1 MGLPA
6 RNRGTFLAPLRPVA
20 GLTCA
25 VLCLMPA
32 LVFAAPRFGIAGVS
46 SHGEVRL
53 RTSTGHVETAL
64 RVDLLP
70 GLDAGASGAPPGA
83 DDTRVTVWVDPL
95 LAVDGTQVPVTVRVG
110 TAGDGA
116 REVPISVR
124 QPVTV
129 TLSADLPS
137 PGEYQGRVVLVGD
150 GVREVTPL
158 VIQRVLM
165 APTVQFYPVAPARG
179 WTLGPFSG
187 KATVRLAFRET
198 AGVGGPVGPAAV
210 VQLDRKEGGAGNG
223 AAPVQ
228 AQDARWSF
236 RGPEGQPQAPQA
248 SETQGVIEVPAHG
261 TGLLSLDVDGLPE
274 SGEYTGTVRL
284 LVPQGAAVDQTF
296 TVWVKTPAMFG
307 AFLIFLGVVAS
318 ASVRFYV
325 QRVRPRVAL
334 RGRAEAARQ
343 KLQSLVPARP
353 LEREAAV
360 AASLRRQVDALLE
373 DIQRPLSGLV
383 VQDSVLALFEA
394 RLQLF
399 SLWSGLLRQLEGLK
413 GVALLDAERKLKAV
427 ETLLQNDQA
436 TSADFT
442 EQAQFLRTLDL
453 EAVARAVLES
463 RLTELEQQS
472 QTLASQRGDEPVSRR
487 LQGELPLYLLRARQ
501 QLPGPDL
508 EASRRLVETAREA
521 FLEILLSDLEDALDA
536 NELPGGFTQEEWAAL
551 RLRVGE
557 QLARARAHMFS
568 SVDEAFLY
576 YQSAHALYLR
586 ELVDNLGEALAQV
599 PVQAQAVGDGHAR
612 ADWQPEVDARLTAA
626 RAHLDRGEA
635 NLAAPEYRA
644 ARDDFA
650 RHVAQRPPP
659 PAAMGMGEERWA
671 MESVTSAV
679 TLDPFAMK
687 PESAPSPL
695 PGGPVSGN
703 LSPLPPPATKA
714 STDALVNLDWIPL
727 PRSRDLWKVELA
739 VLGMMSI
746 VAVLLGLQVLD
757 VFSPTW
763 GGSGAWM
770 TAFLWGFGL
779 HQVGNATFDGLWGMV
794 SKLEK

>member
-1 MGLPA
+1 MA
-6 RNRGTFLAPLRPVA
+6 AKVLAPTGATLAV
-20 GLTCA
+20 T
-25 VLCLMPA
+25 VLCLLPMLA
-32 LVFAAPRFGIAGVS
+32 SAAPRFGLAGLS
-46 SHGEVRL
+46 SNNEVRL
-53 RTSTGHVETAL
+53 RTSTAHLETVL

-70 GLDAGASGAPPGA
+70 SSTEALPDAPRDAGVES
-83 DDTRVTVWVDPL
+83 TRVTVLVDPL
-95 LAVDGTQVPVTVRVG
+95 LAADGTQVPVTVRVG
-110 TAGDGA
+110 TTEGA
-116 REVPISVR
+116 AEVPISVN

-129 TLSADLPS
+129 TLSADLPA
-137 PGEYQGRVVLVGD
+137 PGEYQGRVVLLGD
-150 GVREVTPL
+150 GAREVTPL
-158 VIQRVLM
+158 AVRRVAS

-187 KATVRLAFRET
+187 KATVRLTFRET
-198 AGVGGPVGPAAV
+198 AGVGGAVGPAAV
-210 VQLDRKEGGAGNG
+210 VQLDRKAGGAGDG

-228 AQDARWSF
+228 AQDAKWFF
-236 RGPEGQPQAPQA
+236 RGPDGQPQGPGK
-248 SETQGVIEVPAHG
+248 EGVLQMPAYG
-261 TGLLSLDVDGLPE
+261 TGLLSLDVDDLPE

-284 LVPQGAAVDQTF
+284 LVPEGAAVEQPF

-307 AFLIFLGVVAS
+307 AFLIFLGVATS
-318 ASVRFYV
+318 AAVRFYV
-325 QRVRPRVAL
+325 QRVRPRVNL
-334 RGRAEAARQ
+334 RSRAEAARQ

-360 AASLRRQVDALLE
+360 AASLRRQVDALLA

-399 SLWSGLLRQLEGLK
+399 SLWSVLLRQLEGLK

-436 TSADFT
+436 TAADFS
-442 EQAQFLRTLDL
+442 EQAQMMRTLDL

-472 QTLASQRGDEPVSRR
+472 QTLASQRGDDPVSRR
-487 LQGELPLYLLRARQ
+487 LQGELPLYVLRARQ

-508 EASRRLVETAREA
+508 ETSRRLVETAREA
-521 FLEILLSDLEDALDA
+521 FLEILLTDLEDALTA
-536 NELPGGFTQEEWAAL
+536 KALPGGFTQEEWAAL

-557 QLARARAHMFS
+557 QLARARARMHA

-586 ELVDNLGEALAQV
+586 ELVDNLEEAMTQL
-599 PVQAQAVGDGHAR
+599 QAQAGGDLNAQEAWR
-612 ADWQPEVDARLTAA
+612 TEVDARLAAA
-626 RAHLDRGEA
+626 RAHLDKGEA

-650 RHVAQRPPP
+650 RHVVPLPPP
-659 PAAMGMGEERWA
+659 VAMGGRLA
-671 MESVTSAV
+671 LESVPSAV
-679 TLDPFAMK
+679 TLDPFSQPA
-687 PESAPSPL
+687 APSPAPQPL
-695 PGGPVSGN
+695 PGGPASGN
-703 LSPLPPPATKA
+703 LSPLPPSSTKA
-714 STDALVNLDWIPL
+714 STDVLVSLDWIPL

-746 VAVLLGLQVLD
+746 IAVLLGLQVLD
-757 VFSPTW
+757 VFAPTW

-794 SKLEK
+794 SRMEK

>member
-1 MGLPA
+1 MTAKVQA
-6 RNRGTFLAPLRPVA
+6 RAGVALA
-20 GLTCA
+20 LT
-25 VLCLMPA
+25 VLCLLPVLA
-32 LVFAAPRFGIAGVS
+32 TAAPRFGLAGLS
-46 SHGEVRL
+46 PNNEVRL
-53 RTSTGHVETAL
+53 RTSTAHLETVL

-70 GLDAGASGAPPGA
+70 TSTDASPDSPRDAGAES
-83 DDTRVTVWVDPL
+83 TRVTVLVDPL
-95 LAVDGTQVPVTVRVG
+95 LAADGTQVPVTVRVG
-110 TAGDGA
+110 TAEGA
-116 REVPISVR
+116 AQVPISVG

-129 TLSADLPS
+129 TLSADLPA
-137 PGEYQGRVVLVGD
+137 PGDYQGRVVLLGD
-150 GVREVTPL
+150 GAREVTPL
-158 VIQRVLM
+158 VVRRVAS

-187 KATVRLAFRET
+187 KATVRLTFRET
-198 AGVGGPVGPAAV
+198 AGVGGAVGPAAV
-210 VQLDRKEGGAGNG
+210 VQLDRKAGGAGDG

-228 AQDARWSF
+228 AQDAKWFF
-236 RGPEGQPQAPQA
+236 RGTDGQPQGPGK
-248 SETQGVIEVPAHG
+248 EGVFQVPAYG
-261 TGLLSLDVDGLPE
+261 TGLLSLDVGDLPE

-284 LVPQGAAVDQTF
+284 LVPEGAAVEQAF

-307 AFLIFLGVVAS
+307 AFLIFLGVATS
-318 ASVRFYV
+318 AAVRFYV
-325 QRVRPRVAL
+325 QRVRPRVNL
-334 RGRAEAARQ
+334 RSRAEAARQ

-360 AASLRRQVDALLE
+360 AASLRRQVDALLA

-399 SLWSGLLRQLEGLK
+399 SLWSVLLRQLEGLK

-436 TSADFT
+436 TAADFS
-442 EQAQFLRTLDL
+442 EQAQLMRTLDL

-472 QTLASQRGDEPVSRR
+472 RTLASQRGDDPVSRR
-487 LQGELPLYLLRARQ
+487 LQGELPLYVLRARQ

-521 FLEILLSDLEDALDA
+521 FLEILLTDLEDALTA
-536 NELPGGFTQEEWAAL
+536 KALPGGFTQEEWAAL

-557 QLARARAHMFS
+557 QLARARARMS
-568 SVDEAFLY
+568 ASVDEAFLY

-586 ELVDNLGEALAQV
+586 ELVDNLEEALTQL
-599 PVQAQAVGDGHAR
+599 QAQAGGDLNAQEAWR
-612 ADWQPEVDARLTAA
+612 TEVDARLAAA
-626 RAHLDRGEA
+626 RAHLDKGEA

-644 ARDDFA
+644 AHDDFA
-650 RHVAQRPPP
+650 RHVAPLPPP
-659 PAAMGMGEERWA
+659 VAMGGRLA
-671 MESVTSAV
+671 MEGVPSAV
-679 TLDPFAMK
+679 TLDPFSQPA
-687 PESAPSPL
+687 APSPAPQPL
-695 PGGPVSGN
+695 PGGPASGN
-703 LSPLPPPATKA
+703 LSPLPPASTKA
-714 STDALVNLDWIPL
+714 STDVLVNLDWIPL

-739 VLGMMSI
+739 VLGMMSFI
-746 VAVLLGLQVLD
+746 AVLLGLQVLD
-757 VFSPTW
+757 VFAPTW

>member
-1 MGLPA
+1 MSLPA
-6 RNRGTFLAPLRPVA
+6 RSTLAAKVLSHA
-20 GLTCA
+20 SAWLMCT
-25 VLCLMPA
+25 VLCLLPMLA
-32 LVFAAPRFGIAGVS
+32 GAAPRFGLAGLS
-46 SHGEVRL
+46 SNNEVRL
-53 RTSTGHVETAL
+53 RTSTAHLETVL

-70 GLDAGASGAPPGA
+70 TPTEAAPDSPRDAGAEA
-83 DDTRVTVWVDPL
+83 TRVTVLVDPL
-95 LAVDGTQVPVTVRVG
+95 LAADGTQAPVTVRVG
-110 TAGDGA
+110 TTEGA
-116 REVPISVR
+116 AEVPISVR

-129 TLSADLPS
+129 TLSADLPAA
-137 PGEYQGRVVLVGD
+137 GDYHGRVVLLGD
-150 GVREVTPL
+150 GVREVIPL
-158 VIQRVLM
+158 VVRRVAV

-187 KATVRLAFRET
+187 KATVRLTFRET
-198 AGVGGPVGPAAV
+198 AGVGGAVGPAAV
-210 VQLDRKEGGAGNG
+210 VQLDRRASGSGDG

-228 AQDARWSF
+228 AQDAKWFF
-236 RGPEGQPQAPQA
+236 RGPDGQPQGSGKEGILQ
-248 SETQGVIEVPAHG
+248 VPAYG
-261 TGLLSLDVDGLPE
+261 TGLLSLDVDDLPE

-284 LVPQGAAVDQTF
+284 LVPEGAAVEQAF

-307 AFLIFLGVVAS
+307 AFLIFLGVVTS
-318 ASVRFYV
+318 AAVRFYV
-325 QRVRPRVAL
+325 QRVRPRVNL
-334 RGRAEAARQ
+334 RSRAEAARQ

-353 LEREAAV
+353 LEREATV
-360 AASLRRQVDALLE
+360 AASLRRQVDALLA

-399 SLWSGLLRQLEGLK
+399 SLWSVLLRQLEGLK

-442 EQAQFLRTLDL
+442 EQAQLLRTLDL
-453 EAVARAVLES
+453 EAVARAVLEA

-472 QTLASQRGDEPVSRR
+472 RTLSSQRGDDPVSRR
-487 LQGELPLYLLRARQ
+487 LQGELPLYVLRARQ

-521 FLEILLSDLEDALDA
+521 FLEILLTDLEDAFTA
-536 NELPGGFTQEEWAAL
+536 KELPGGFTQEEWAAL

-557 QLARARAHMFS
+557 QLARARARMS
-568 SVDEAFLY
+568 ASVDEAYLY

-586 ELVDNLGEALAQV
+586 ELVDNLEEALTQL
-599 PVQAQAVGDGHAR
+599 QAQAGGGLDTL
-612 ADWQPEVDARLTAA
+612 ADWRTAVDARLASA
-626 RAHLDRGEA
+626 REQLDKGEA
-635 NLAAPEYRA
+635 NLAAAEYRA
-644 ARDDFA
+644 AREDFA
-650 RHVAQRPPP
+650 RHVTLPPP
-659 PAAMGMGEERWA
+659 PVSTGGRLAL
-671 MESVTSAV
+671 ESVPSAV
-679 TLDPFAMK
+679 TLDPFSQPAM
-687 PESAPSPL
+687 ESPPPPASPL
-695 PGGPVSGN
+695 PGGPATGN
-703 LSPLPPPATKA
+703 LSPLPPSSTKA

-746 VAVLLGLQVLD
+746 IAVLLGLQVLD
-757 VFSPTW
+757 VFAPTW

-794 SKLEK
+794 SRLEK

>member
-1 MGLPA
+1 MAAKVWVHTGMP
-6 RNRGTFLAPLRPVA
+6 
-20 GLTCA
+20 LTCA
-25 VLCLMPA
+25 MLCLLPVLA
-32 LVFAAPRFGIAGVS
+32 SAAPRFGLAGLS
-46 SHGEVRL
+46 SNNEVRL
-53 RTSTGHVETAL
+53 RTSTPHLETVL

-70 GLDAGASGAPPGA
+70 TSPDAGME
-83 DDTRVTVWVDPL
+83 DTRVTVLVDPL
-95 LAVDGTQVPVTVRVG
+95 LAADGTQVPVTVSVG
-110 TAGDGA
+110 TERSAM
-116 REVPISVR
+116 EVPISVR

-129 TLSADLPS
+129 TLSADLPA
-137 PGEYQGRVVLVGD
+137 PGDYQGRVVLLGD
-150 GVREVTPL
+150 GAREVTPL
-158 VIQRVLM
+158 VVQRVAS

-187 KATVRLAFRET
+187 KATVRLTFRET
-198 AGVGGPVGPAAV
+198 AGVGGAVGPPAV
-210 VQLDRKEGGAGNG
+210 VQLDRKAGGAGDG

-228 AQDARWSF
+228 AQDAKWFF
-236 RGPEGQPQAPQA
+236 RGPDGQPLGPGR
-248 SETQGVIEVPAHG
+248 EGVLQVPAYG
-261 TGLLSLDVDGLPE
+261 TGLLSLDVGDLPE

-284 LVPQGAAVDQTF
+284 LVPEGGAVEQAF

-307 AFLIFLGVVAS
+307 AFLIFLGVVTS
-318 ASVRFYV
+318 AAVRFYV
-325 QRVRPRVAL
+325 QRVRPRVNL
-334 RGRAEAARQ
+334 RSRAEAARQ

-360 AASLRRQVDALLE
+360 VASLRRQIDALLAE
-373 DIQRPLSGLV
+373 IQRPLSGLV
-383 VQDSVLALFEA
+383 VQDSVLTLFEA

-399 SLWSGLLRQLEGLK
+399 SLWSVLLRQLEGLK

-436 TSADFT
+436 TAADFS
-442 EQAQFLRTLDL
+442 EQAQMMRTLDL

-463 RLTELEQQS
+463 RLAELEQQS
-472 QTLASQRGDEPVSRR
+472 RTLASQRGDDPVSRR
-487 LQGELPLYLLRARQ
+487 LQGELPLYVLRARQ

-521 FLEILLSDLEDALDA
+521 FLEILLTDLEDALTA
-536 NELPGGFTQEEWAAL
+536 KELPGGFTQEAWAEL

-557 QLARARAHMFS
+557 QLARARARMHA

-586 ELVDNLGEALAQV
+586 ELVDTLEQALTQL
-599 PVQAQAVGDGHAR
+599 QAQAGGDLHAR
-612 ADWQPEVDARLTAA
+612 ADWQTEVDTRLAAA
-626 RAHLDRGEA
+626 RAHLDKGEA

-650 RHVAQRPPP
+650 RHVTPPP
-659 PAAMGMGEERWA
+659 PPVAMGGRMDLEH
-671 MESVTSAV
+671 VPSAV
-679 TLDPFAMK
+679 TLDPFSQPA
-687 PESAPSPL
+687 PQSPAPPSPL
-695 PGGPVSGN
+695 PGGPASGN
-703 LSPLPPPATKA
+703 LSPLPPSSTKA
-714 STDALVNLDWIPL
+714 STDVLVSLDWIPL

-746 VAVLLGLQVLD
+746 IAVLLGLQVLD
-757 VFSPTW
+757 VFAPTW

-794 SKLEK
+794 SRMEK

>member
-1 MGLPA
+1 MRLPA
-6 RNRGTFLAPLRPVA
+6 RSTLAAKVPLSTGVTLA
-20 GLTCA
+20 CA
-25 VLCLMPA
+25 VLCLWPMLA
-32 LVFAAPRFGIAGVS
+32 GAAPRFGLAGLS
-46 SHGEVRL
+46 SNNEVRL
-53 RTSTGHVETAL
+53 RTSTAHLETVL

-70 GLDAGASGAPPGA
+70 TPMDASPESPRDAGAEA
-83 DDTRVTVWVDPL
+83 TRVTVLVDPL
-95 LAVDGTQVPVTVRVG
+95 LAADGTQVPVAVRVG
-110 TAGDGA
+110 AAEGVA
-116 REVPISVR
+116 EVPISVG

-137 PGEYQGRVVLVGD
+137 AGDFHGRVVLLGD
-150 GVREVTPL
+150 GVRESTPL
-158 VIQRVLM
+158 IVRRVAA

-187 KATVRLAFRET
+187 KATVRLSFRET
-198 AGVGGPVGPAAV
+198 AGVGGVVGPAAV
-210 VQLDRKEGGAGNG
+210 VQLDRKAGGSGDG

-228 AQDARWSF
+228 AQDATWSF
-236 RGPEGQPQAPQA
+236 RGPEGLL
-248 SETQGVIEVPAHG
+248 EVPAYG

-284 LVPQGAAVDQTF
+284 LVPEGGAVEQAF

-307 AFLIFLGVVAS
+307 AFLIFLGVVTS
-318 ASVRFYV
+318 AAVRFYV
-325 QRVRPRVAL
+325 QRVRPRVNL
-334 RGRAEAARQ
+334 RSRAEAARQ

-353 LEREAAV
+353 LEREATV
-360 AASLRRQVDALLE
+360 AASLRRQVDALLA

-399 SLWSGLLRQLEGLK
+399 SLWSVLLRQLEGLR

-427 ETLLQNDQA
+427 ETLLQNDEA
-436 TSADFT
+436 TSADFS
-442 EQAQFLRTLDL
+442 EQAQMLRTLDL
-453 EAVARAVLES
+453 EAVARAVLEA

-472 QTLASQRGDEPVSRR
+472 RTLASQRGDDPVSRR
-487 LQGELPLYLLRARQ
+487 LQGELPLYVLRARQ

-521 FLEILLSDLEDALDA
+521 FLEILLTDLEDALTA
-536 NELPGGFTQEEWAAL
+536 KELPGGFTQEEWAAL

-557 QLARARAHMFS
+557 QLARARARVHA
-568 SVDEAFLY
+568 SVDEAYLY

-586 ELVDNLGEALAQV
+586 ELVDNLEEALTQL
-599 PVQAQAVGDGHAR
+599 QAQAGGGLNTL
-612 ADWQPEVDARLTAA
+612 ADDWRTGADARLAAA
-626 RAHLDRGEA
+626 REHLDKGEA
-635 NLAAPEYRA
+635 NLAAAEYRA
-644 ARDDFA
+644 AREDFS
-650 RHVAQRPPP
+650 RHVTLPPP
-659 PAAMGMGEERWA
+659 PVSMGGRLA
-671 MESVTSAV
+671 LESVPSAV
-679 TLDPFAMK
+679 TLDPFSQPAA
-687 PESAPSPL
+687 ESPPPPSPL
-695 PGGPVSGN
+695 PGGPATGN
-703 LSPLPPPATKA
+703 LSPLPPSSTKA
-714 STDALVNLDWIPL
+714 STDVLVHLDWIPL

-746 VAVLLGLQVLD
+746 IAVLLGLQVLD
-757 VFSPTW
+757 VFAPTW

-794 SKLEK
+794 SRLEK

>member
-1 MGLPA
+1 MSLPA
-6 RNRGTFLAPLRPVA
+6 RSNRAAKVLLHTGTTLA
-20 GLTCA
+20 CA
-25 VLCLMPA
+25 VLCLLPMLA
-32 LVFAAPRFGIAGVS
+32 SAAPRFGLAGLS
-46 SHGEVRL
+46 SNNEVRL
-53 RTSTGHVETAL
+53 RTSTTHLETVL

-70 GLDAGASGAPPGA
+70 ASTDASPDAGVET
-83 DDTRVTVWVDPL
+83 TRVTVLVDPL
-95 LAVDGTQVPVTVRVG
+95 LAADGTQVPVTVRVG
-110 TAGDGA
+110 TTDGA
-116 REVPISVR
+116 AEVPISVR

-129 TLSADLPS
+129 TLSADLPV
-137 PGEYQGRVVLVGD
+137 PGDYQGRVVLLGD
-150 GVREVTPL
+150 GAREVTPL
-158 VIQRVLM
+158 VVQRVAS

-187 KATVRLAFRET
+187 KATVRLTFRET
-198 AGVGGPVGPAAV
+198 AGVGGAVGPAAV
-210 VQLDRKEGGAGNG
+210 VQLDRKAGGAGDG

-228 AQDARWSF
+228 AQDAKWFF
-236 RGPEGQPQAPQA
+236 RGPEGQPLGPGG
-248 SETQGVIEVPAHG
+248 EGVLQVPAYG
-261 TGLLSLDVDGLPE
+261 TGLLSLDVGDLPE

-284 LVPQGAAVDQTF
+284 LVPEGGAVEQAF

-307 AFLIFLGVVAS
+307 AFLIFLGVVTS
-318 ASVRFYV
+318 AAVRFYV
-325 QRVRPRVAL
+325 QRVRPRVNL
-334 RGRAEAARQ
+334 RSRAEAARQ

-360 AASLRRQVDALLE
+360 AASLRRQVDALLA

-399 SLWSGLLRQLEGLK
+399 SLWSVLLRQLEGLK
-413 GVALLDAERKLKAV
+413 DVALLDAERKLKAV

-436 TSADFT
+436 TAADFS
-442 EQAQFLRTLDL
+442 EQAQLMRTLDL

-472 QTLASQRGDEPVSRR
+472 RTLASQRGDDPVSRR
-487 LQGELPLYLLRARQ
+487 LQGELPLYVLRARQ

-521 FLEILLSDLEDALDA
+521 FLEILLTDLEDALSA
-536 NELPGGFTQEEWAAL
+536 KELPGGFTQEEWAAL
-551 RLRVGE
+551 RLRVSE
-557 QLARARAHMFS
+557 QLARARARMHA

-586 ELVDNLGEALAQV
+586 ELVDNLEKALTQL
-599 PVQAQAVGDGHAR
+599 QAQAGGDLHAL
-612 ADWQPEVDARLTAA
+612 ADWQTAVDARLAAA
-626 RAHLDRGEA
+626 RAHLDKGEA

-644 ARDDFA
+644 AHDDFA
-650 RHVAQRPPP
+650 RHVTPAPPP
-659 PAAMGMGEERWA
+659 VAMGGRMALER
-671 MESVTSAV
+671 VPSAV
-679 TLDPFAMK
+679 TLDPFSQPA
-687 PESAPSPL
+687 APSPAPPPPL
-695 PGGPVSGN
+695 PGGPASGN
-703 LSPLPPPATKA
+703 LSPLPPASTKA
-714 STDALVNLDWIPL
+714 STDVLVHLDWIPL

-746 VAVLLGLQVLD
+746 IAVLLGLQVLD
-757 VFSPTW
+757 VFAPTW

-794 SKLEK
+794 SRMEK

>member
-1 MGLPA
+1 MSLPA
-6 RNRGTFLAPLRPVA
+6 RSFMAAKVLAPTGATLAV
-20 GLTCA
+20 T
-25 VLCLMPA
+25 VLCLLPMLA
-32 LVFAAPRFGIAGVS
+32 SAAPRFGLAGLS
-46 SHGEVRL
+46 SNNEVRL
-53 RTSTGHVETAL
+53 RTSTAHLETVL

-70 GLDAGASGAPPGA
+70 SSTEALPDAPRDAGVES
-83 DDTRVTVWVDPL
+83 TRVTVLVDPL
-95 LAVDGTQVPVTVRVG
+95 LAADGTQVPVTVRVG
-110 TAGDGA
+110 TTEGA
-116 REVPISVR
+116 AEVPISVN

-129 TLSADLPS
+129 TLSADLPA
-137 PGEYQGRVVLVGD
+137 PGEYQGRVVLLGD
-150 GVREVTPL
+150 GAREVTPL
-158 VIQRVLM
+158 AVRRVAS

-187 KATVRLAFRET
+187 KATVRLTFRET
-198 AGVGGPVGPAAV
+198 AGVGGAVGPAAV
-210 VQLDRKEGGAGNG
+210 VQLDRKAGGAGDG

-228 AQDARWSF
+228 AQDAKWFF
-236 RGPEGQPQAPQA
+236 RGPDGQPQGPGK
-248 SETQGVIEVPAHG
+248 EGVLQMPAYG
-261 TGLLSLDVDGLPE
+261 TGLLSLDVDDLPE

-284 LVPQGAAVDQTF
+284 LVPEGAAVEQPF

-307 AFLIFLGVVAS
+307 AFLIFLGVATS
-318 ASVRFYV
+318 AAVRFYV
-325 QRVRPRVAL
+325 QRVRPRVNL
-334 RGRAEAARQ
+334 RSRAEAARQ

-360 AASLRRQVDALLE
+360 AASLRRQVDALLA

-399 SLWSGLLRQLEGLK
+399 SLWSVLLRQLEGLK

-436 TSADFT
+436 TAADFS
-442 EQAQFLRTLDL
+442 EQAQMMRTLDL

-472 QTLASQRGDEPVSRR
+472 QTLASQRGDDPVSRR
-487 LQGELPLYLLRARQ
+487 LQGELPLYVLRARQ

-508 EASRRLVETAREA
+508 ETSRRLVETAREA
-521 FLEILLSDLEDALDA
+521 FLEILLTDLEDALTA
-536 NELPGGFTQEEWAAL
+536 KALPGGFTQEEWAAL

-557 QLARARAHMFS
+557 QLARARARMHA

-586 ELVDNLGEALAQV
+586 ELVDNLEEAMTQL
-599 PVQAQAVGDGHAR
+599 QAQAGGDLNAQEAWR
-612 ADWQPEVDARLTAA
+612 TEVDARLAAA
-626 RAHLDRGEA
+626 RAHLDKGEA

-650 RHVAQRPPP
+650 RHVVPLPPP
-659 PAAMGMGEERWA
+659 VAMGGRLA
-671 MESVTSAV
+671 LESVPSAV
-679 TLDPFAMK
+679 TLDPFSQPA
-687 PESAPSPL
+687 APSPAPQPL
-695 PGGPVSGN
+695 PGGPASGN
-703 LSPLPPPATKA
+703 LSPLPPSSTKA
-714 STDALVNLDWIPL
+714 STDVLVSLDWIPL

-746 VAVLLGLQVLD
+746 IAVLLGLQVLD
-757 VFSPTW
+757 VFAPTW

-794 SKLEK
+794 SRMEK

>member
-1 MGLPA
+1 MA
-6 RNRGTFLAPLRPVA
+6 AKVLAPTRATLAV
-20 GLTCA
+20 T
-25 VLCLMPA
+25 VLCLLPMLA
-32 LVFAAPRFGIAGVS
+32 SAAPRFGLAGLS
-46 SHGEVRL
+46 SNNEVRL
-53 RTSTGHVETAL
+53 RTSTAHLETVL

-70 GLDAGASGAPPGA
+70 TSTEALPDAPRDAGVES
-83 DDTRVTVWVDPL
+83 TRVTVLVDPL
-95 LAVDGTQVPVTVRVG
+95 LAADGTQVPVTVRVG
-110 TAGDGA
+110 TTEGA
-116 REVPISVR
+116 AEVPISVN

-129 TLSADLPS
+129 TLSADLPA
-137 PGEYQGRVVLVGD
+137 PGEYQGRVVLLGD
-150 GVREVTPL
+150 GAREVTPL
-158 VIQRVLM
+158 AVRRVAS

-187 KATVRLAFRET
+187 KATVRLSFRET
-198 AGVGGPVGPAAV
+198 AGVGGAVGPAAV
-210 VQLDRKEGGAGNG
+210 VQLDRKAGGAGDG

-228 AQDARWSF
+228 AQDAKWFF
-236 RGPEGQPQAPQA
+236 RGPDGQPQGPGK
-248 SETQGVIEVPAHG
+248 EGVLQMPAYG
-261 TGLLSLDVDGLPE
+261 TGLLSLDVDDLPE

-284 LVPQGAAVDQTF
+284 LVPEGAAVEQPF

-307 AFLIFLGVVAS
+307 AFLIFLGVATS
-318 ASVRFYV
+318 AAVRFYV
-325 QRVRPRVAL
+325 QRVRPRVNL
-334 RGRAEAARQ
+334 RSRAEAARQ

-360 AASLRRQVDALLE
+360 AASLRRQVDALLA

-399 SLWSGLLRQLEGLK
+399 SLWSVLLRQLEGLK

-436 TSADFT
+436 TAADFS
-442 EQAQFLRTLDL
+442 EQAQMMRTLDL

-472 QTLASQRGDEPVSRR
+472 QTLASQRGDDPVSRR
-487 LQGELPLYLLRARQ
+487 LQGELPLYVLRARQ

-508 EASRRLVETAREA
+508 ETSRRLVETAREA
-521 FLEILLSDLEDALDA
+521 FLEILLTDLEDALTA
-536 NELPGGFTQEEWAAL
+536 KALPGGFTQEEWAAL

-557 QLARARAHMFS
+557 QLARARARMHA

-586 ELVDNLGEALAQV
+586 ELVDNLEEAMTQL
-599 PVQAQAVGDGHAR
+599 QAQAGGDLNAQEAWR
-612 ADWQPEVDARLTAA
+612 TEVDARLAAA
-626 RAHLDRGEA
+626 RAHLDKGEA

-650 RHVAQRPPP
+650 RHVVPLPPP
-659 PAAMGMGEERWA
+659 VAMGGRLA
-671 MESVTSAV
+671 LESVPSAV
-679 TLDPFAMK
+679 TLDPFSQPA
-687 PESAPSPL
+687 APSPAPQPL
-695 PGGPVSGN
+695 PGGPASGN
-703 LSPLPPPATKA
+703 LSPLPPSSTKA
-714 STDALVNLDWIPL
+714 STDVLVSLDWIPL

-746 VAVLLGLQVLD
+746 IAVLLGLQVLD
-757 VFSPTW
+757 VFAPTW

-794 SKLEK
+794 SRMEK